1 MNSSCSL
8 TIKIKTCVIIPFY
21 QKQNGILAQA
31 IKSIFNQD
39 IDTNTNEIHIT
50 IIDDESSIS
59 ATSELE
65 GLSTPEHF
73 IIKLIQQKNG
83 GPGAARNTGLDYAK
97 SIDAKYVA
105 FLDSDDIWLSNHL
118 GEGIKALE
126 EGYGFYFCNHKR
138 FNLETDWF
146 SSLENDNEWMNDEFI
161 ASKKSG
167 GGIVKYHGK
176 EIFHSMIRNYLS
188 QTSTVIY
195 NFADNQSLRFEPALK
210 KAGEDHFFWI
220 ELSAK
225 NKCVLSTKCN
235 VYCGEGINIYFT
247 SFDWSKPEA
256 IDRYGYFLIFH
267 HKLSTS
273 GLLDDTIFREE
284 LERLEKTRTA
294 YSYLFIR
301 GLFKHRKF
309 NSDLL
314 KKILKYRPLTLI
326 KMPFYF
332 IKVILGGNKVISTW

>member
-1 MNSSCSL
+1 MLNNK
-8 TIKIKTCVIIPFY
+8 TKICVIIPFY
-21 QKQNGILAQA
+21 QEKTGILIKAIQSIYAQE
-31 IKSIFNQD
+31 
-39 IDTNTNEIHIT
+39 IDENTTEIHIA
-50 IIDDESSIS
+50 IIDDESPIS
-59 ATSELE
+59 ATSELD
-65 GLSTPEHF
+65 GLIPHEHF
-73 IIKLIQQKNG
+73 IINLIHQKNG
-83 GPGAARNTGLDYAK
+83 GPGLARNTGLDYAK
-97 SIDAKYVA
+97 SIGAKYVA

-167 GGIVKYHGK
+167 GGIVKYRGK

-195 NFADNQSLRFEPALK
+195 NFAENQSLRFEPELR

-220 ELSAK
+220 KLSAK
-225 NKCVLSTKCN
+225 NKCILSTKTN
-235 VYCGEGINIYFT
+235 VYCGEGINIYFS
-247 SFDWSKPEA
+247 SFDWAKPEA
-256 IDRYGYFLIFH
+256 IDRYGYFMIFH
-267 HKLSTS
+267 HKIIIS
-273 GLLDDTIFREE
+273 GILDDSILAEE
-284 LERLEKTRTA
+284 KKRFERTTTA

-314 KKILKYRPLTLI
+314 KKILKYRPFTLI
-326 KMPFYF
+326 NMPFYF